1 MALLLRLRDLG
12 SMWRQ
17 IPLTYRL
24 LIDGRSPMRAKVIF
38 AGMLLLIVSP
48 INWIPNAIPVV
59 GDLDD
64 LALFVVAMH
73 LFLHNVPDWLRR
85 EA

>member
-12 SMWRQ
+12 SLWRQ

-24 LIDGRSPMRAKVIF
+24 LIDGRTPLRAKLIF

-59 GDLDD
+59 GQLDD
-64 LALFVVAMH
+64 LTLFVLAMH
-73 LFLHNVPDWLRR
+73 LFLHNVPDWLRH